1 MLCSVPSNSTSPM
14 ARYGKKQLESMSADL
29 ASQDYL
35 KDRAKLCPHCNAP
48 IEKNEGCN
56 KVWRAAATPP
66 PTILQ
71 LCNHWSPEYL
81 SPGHVTTCHLSPVT
95 CHLTM

>member
-56 KVWRAAATPP
+56 KVWRAQQPHLPPSYNFAT
-66 PTILQ
+66 TGLQ
-71 LCNHWSPEYL
+71 N
-81 SPGHVTTCHLSPVT
+81 TCHLA
-95 CHLTM
+95 M